1 MNLLEHLKQNVNA
14 IQNSEKL
21 DFELN
26 GEVLHYVV
34 KEPTPGQVFGAGE
47 LEKIGKNTEATAYMI
62 GACVQDESGAHIFDY
77 QSEQDRNDFME
88 VCPFWLFNKINDAV
102 MRISKNIISGDT
114 AKN

>member
-1 MNLLEHLKQNVNA
+1 MNLLEHLKQNINEL
-14 IQNSEKL
+14 QNSEKL

-26 GEVLHYVV
+26 GETLHYVV

-47 LEKIGKNTEATAYMI
+47 LEKIGKSTEATAYMI

-88 VCPFWLFNKINDAV
+88 VCPFWLFNKLNDAV
-102 MRISKNIISGDT
+102 MKMSKKIISGDI